1 MIVPEARHNS
11 VSRAIRQP
19 TSPIREVTESEGFTR
34 NNDDGQ
40 EADFRLANRR
50 LLSQEGMVGKAGFEP
65 AISRSRTE
73 RDTRLRYFP
82 MSCFLAR
89 STGHSVPRSRTEW
102 QFAKLG
108 HNYDGFTH
116 SITPA

>member
-34 NNDDGQ
+34 KNDDGQ

-73 RDTRLRYFP
+73 CSSRLNRGEMVLFRERQRIRALSKAGP
-82 MSCFLAR
+82 SPIAP
-89 STGHSVPRSRTEW
+89 PRLPPI
-102 QFAKLG
+102 Q
-108 HNYDGFTH
+108 
-116 SITPA
+116 P

>member
-34 NNDDGQ
+34 KNDDGQ

-73 RDTRLRYFP
+73 EQFP
-82 MSCFLAR
+82 NL
-89 STGHSVPRSRTEW
+89 PNE
-102 QFAKLG
+102 
-108 HNYDGFTH
+108 
-116 SITPA
+116 